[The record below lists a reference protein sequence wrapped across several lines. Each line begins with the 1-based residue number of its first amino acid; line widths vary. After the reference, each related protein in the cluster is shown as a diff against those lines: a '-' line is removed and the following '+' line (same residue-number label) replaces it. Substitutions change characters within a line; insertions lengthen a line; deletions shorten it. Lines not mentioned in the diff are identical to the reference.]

1 MVDRPRKHTD
11 AVILRFEPEHLAM
24 VDRAAELAGLNRTAW
39 LRALAIREARRELGE
54 LGEGAGAKGRGKRPS
69 P

>member
-11 AVILRFEPEHLAM
+11 AVILRFEPEHLAL

-39 LRALAIREARRELGE
+39 LRALAIREARQELGE
-54 LGEGAGAKGRGKRPS
+54 VGKAGGRRK
-69 P
+69 